1 MVQEDDEVCERR
13 RAGTSPVISYN
24 LCPSNGYLFP
34 YCVPYYDVNE
44 DDVVK
49 CNYSSGGFG
58 ELTFSLKS
66 F

>member
-13 RAGTSPVISYN
+13 RAGTLPVISYN
-24 LCPSNGYLFP
+24 LRPSNGYLFP

-49 CNYSSGGFG
+49 RNYSSGFG